1 MRVKVSEIRGAY
13 QITCIETFAEF
24 LRSAAVCSIAYSGYK
39 KEDSYYCPF
48 VKTINRYP
56 MDSHADNADNH
67 SGPTEVVDCSLPPP
81 NMAATK
87 TGEQGNAWF
96 SVL

>member
-1 MRVKVSEIRGAY
+1 M
-13 QITCIETFAEF
+13 
-24 LRSAAVCSIAYSGYK
+24 K
-39 KEDSYYCPF
+39 KKSFRFPTGNGFIIILWEPL
-48 VKTINRYP
+48 
-56 MDSHADNADNH
+56 H
-67 SGPTEVVDCSLPPP
+67 SGPTEVEDCSLPPP